1 MSEDVVTQDEGGTA
15 SLAAPAIGPGRP
27 DASAELQGAE
37 SPARGQY
44 WLRVHGYPAD
54 LDTEIV
60 YYCDF
65 FDLREGRL
73 PSDPQANLK
82 MGDVL
87 VYYADGPGS
96 IYGVASI
103 TGEVG
108 SPAPD
113 VRRSKK
119 WMVPIKREAIIR
131 SINKAPH
138 AVPLVLPSGYQ
149 FLPLV
154 RDYTYIRLPREDGE
168 YLVEQV
174 RSRASTRE

>member
-1 MSEDVVTQDEGGTA
+1 MTEDQVGTA
-15 SLAAPAIGPGRP
+15 PLAASTTEPVRP
-27 DASAELQGAE
+27 DASLESPEAE

-44 WLRVHGYPAD
+44 WLRVHGYPAE

-73 PSDPQANLK
+73 PSDPRANLK

-96 IYGVASI
+96 LYGVASV
-103 TGEVG
+103 TGAV
-108 SPAPD
+108 SDPAPD
-113 VRRSKK
+113 VRRGKK
-119 WMVPIKREAIIR
+119 WTVPIKREAIIR
-131 SINKAPH
+131 SISKAPH
-138 AVPLVLPSGYQ
+138 AVPLDLPSGYH